1 MAVSDRAPNR
11 EQLALR
17 PSIALEGAAGVV
29 RKGVDARA
37 RTRPRGEHVTLPR
50 GPYRGPLECRGREE
64 SPALQRHEPSSAR
77 TRREDGIVRA
87 ELLGGFQDEERVFFR
102 WELFRIGRLPPFSQ
116 NPPTSCQSKGSTPV
130 LIDLAPNSRM
140 GACSKTSG
148 AMAGQ
153 SRAPSASYAPLSR
166 RAAAPSTAAG
176 GIVARCCERFLS
188 RRS

>member
-37 RTRPRGEHVTLPR
+37 RTRPRGEHHATSWTVS
-50 GPYRGPLECRGREE
+50 GPLECRGRED

-87 ELLGGFQDEERVFFR
+87 ERLGGVQVEERVFFR
-102 WELFRIGRLPPFSQ
+102 TEKEGWELFRIGRLPPFSQ
-116 NPPTSCQSKGSTPV
+116 NSPTSCQ
-130 LIDLAPNSRM
+130 
-140 GACSKTSG
+140 
-148 AMAGQ
+148 
-153 SRAPSASYAPLSR
+153 
-166 RAAAPSTAAG
+166 
-176 GIVARCCERFLS
+176 
-188 RRS
+188 